1 MKWLA
6 VECFNREYSHKS
18 DVWAFGIVLWEIAS
32 LGSTPYPNVDN
43 TQIMQFVSGGGRL
56 PKPESCSNEF
66 YDLMLGCWK
75 HEPSDRPSFK
85 ELLDW
90 IKKLKQPLY
99 ANIDT
104 MSNSYIIP
112 GETDDDCAFVN

>member
-6 VECFNREYSHKS
+6 IECFKGNYSNKS

-32 LGSTPYPNVDN
+32 LGSVPYPSIDN
-43 TQIMQFVSGGGRL
+43 NSIMHFVNSGGRL
-56 PKPESCSNEF
+56 PKPESCSNES
-66 YDLMLGCWK
+66 YELMLGCWK
-75 HEPSDRPSFK
+75 QESSDRPSFK

-99 ANIDT
+99 VNLET
-104 MSNSYIIP
+104 LSNSYIIP
-112 GETDDDCAFVN
+112 GDENDDCAFVN